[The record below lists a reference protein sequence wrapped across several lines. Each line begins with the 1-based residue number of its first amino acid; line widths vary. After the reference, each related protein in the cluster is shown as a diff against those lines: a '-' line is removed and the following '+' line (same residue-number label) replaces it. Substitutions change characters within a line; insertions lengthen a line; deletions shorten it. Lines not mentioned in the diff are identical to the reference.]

1 MPWQGHDRISERRAC
16 EVLSLNRS
24 TCRYRHR
31 RDGVDRAHRA
41 VVRLSAQYDYW
52 GYRKIHDLLHQA
64 QVAVSRERLRLIAG
78 KAYRCSAS
86 G

>member
-1 MPWQGHDRISERRAC
+1 
-16 EVLSLNRS
+16 
-24 TCRYRHR
+24 
-31 RDGVDRAHRA
+31 
-41 VVRLSAQYDYW
+41 VRLSAQYDYW